1 MIELGILFGLFLVTA
16 LALIFVLLRR
26 QNGKTENADGLLI
39 ACTADTGAERS
50 SDLRTWGMERP
61 LANRARSLPP
71 LILAGQDV
79 GDGA

>member
-39 ACTADTGAERS
+39 EHARRIQAQNDRVTYGPGAWNGHLPTVR
-50 SDLRTWGMERP
+50 DPYRP
-61 LANRARSLPP
+61 
-71 LILAGQDV
+71 
-79 GDGA
+79 